1 MIIRLWNLDQGR
13 RSIRAGMVLRITGA
27 SAVLVA
33 DAIVYLR
40 LGVFP
45 ERLFTPV
52 VGKHTASDLPGDLF
66 FPAPITIT
74 RAHDF
79 VSLVKDVSLLREHL
93 LAGRLTPEE
102 FEARAEAALAA
113 RVGTDLARIQDD
125 LPRLPAQAPGSP
137 GQAARFTTGLFGHVV
152 RRGRLRLRGWTAAV
166 TAFAYVDF
174 DLREAIIDRPQT
186 RWSSSRPAATSTST
200 SRRA

>member
-1 MIIRLWNLDQGR
+1 
-13 RSIRAGMVLRITGA
+13 
-27 SAVLVA
+27 
-33 DAIVYLR
+33 
-40 LGVFP
+40 
-45 ERLFTPV
+45 
-52 VGKHTASDLPGDLF
+52 
-66 FPAPITIT
+66 
-74 RAHDF
+74 
-79 VSLVKDVSLLREHL
+79 VSLLREHL